1 MQQSSS
7 SLSTG
12 YNYDTTE
19 GRPYPEDEALSHV
32 GSAMMQ
38 ELLDVM
44 LNTPLEDHLLI
55 AEGILG
61 GLHTAAQRIERSAD
75 KARDDMNRGVREF
88 DGSEVADTEL
98 QEATAKARACDA
110 ALEAVEKIRDAAA
123 MAYTVATGEVWS
135 PWKGYVRGS
144 ATTAA
149 LMDAKDALRSNKA
162 ARHAATTPGAVL
174 VAFRASPQAV
184 SQTDA
189 NRIFDALNWAQQTYP
204 TMALITT
211 GLKGAEKIA
220 MRWAQ
225 QKRVTIVLAKADFMK
240 KREAEQK
247 AHVAA
252 AASTQANI
260 APPGSAIFVSREQAL
275 AGSPRVAIDTPA
287 LQGSIALKG
296 GRLDDLFLKDY
307 RETLAKTS
315 PPVELLRPE
324 GAKDAYFS
332 DSGWTGPI
340 QSPGPLTVWT
350 QTSQGPLSPSHPVI
364 LNWDNGQGLL
374 FTRSIAVDARYMFTV
389 TNTVANKGAAPV
401 QLAAYASVQRQGIP
415 TLTPNWL
422 VNEGAIGSLN
432 GILKQ
437 IAFKNWKKN
446 GDQSGPSTGGYM
458 GITDKYWLAAVVP
471 APKEDVKGE
480 FKVSTVNGA
489 DVYEADYVG
498 SPRTLAPGAQTSETT
513 HVFAGAKKVAILQD
527 YQKALSIPHFD
538 DAVDWG
544 WLWFLTRPMFFVL
557 ELFFHLFGN
566 FGLAIL
572 GLTVVVKALMFPLA
586 NKSYESM
593 SKMKKLQPEIEGIKK
608 RFPED
613 AMKQQQ
619 ETMALYKKEQINP
632 LAGCI
637 TMLPTIPVFYSL
649 YTVLTVT
656 LEMRQA
662 PFFGWIHD
670 LSAPDPTTFVNLFGL
685 IPWAPGATPLIGGI
699 LDGPLHL
706 GVWPL
711 ALRLRHVALH
721 GR

>member
-1 MQQSSS
+1 M
-7 SLSTG
+7 
-12 YNYDTTE
+12 NNDT
-19 GRPYPEDEALSHV
+19 R
-32 GSAMMQ
+32 
-38 ELLDVM
+38 
-44 LNTPLEDHLLI
+44 N
-55 AEGILG
+55 
-61 GLHTAAQRIERSAD
+61 
-75 KARDDMNRGVREF
+75 
-88 DGSEVADTEL
+88 
-98 QEATAKARACDA
+98 
-110 ALEAVEKIRDAAA
+110 
-123 MAYTVATGEVWS
+123 
-135 PWKGYVRGS
+135 
-144 ATTAA
+144 
-149 LMDAKDALRSNKA
+149 
-162 ARHAATTPGAVL
+162 
-174 VAFRASPQAV
+174 
-184 SQTDA
+184 
-189 NRIFDALNWAQQTYP
+189 
-204 TMALITT
+204 
-211 GLKGAEKIA
+211 
-220 MRWAQ
+220 
-225 QKRVTIVLAKADFMK
+225 TIVFTACAVVLFMLYQAFVLQPIMK

-458 GITDKYWLAAVVP
+458 GITDKYWLAAVAP
-471 APKEDVKGE
+471 GPKEDVKGE

-513 HVFAGAKKVAILQD
+513 HVFAGAKKVSILQD
-527 YQKALSIPHFD
+527 YQKALAIPHFD

-557 ELFFHLFGN
+557 ELFYHLFGN

-711 ALRLRHVALH
+711 AYGFVMWLNTVMTPQQGVDPTQRLMMQVMPLMFVFIM
-721 GR
+721 GRYASGLLIYWTWSTFLSIAQQYFIMHRYKAENPIDGLIGRITGRTPAAAKG